1 MTTVTVRV
9 DEITKKKAAEVA
21 ADFGFDLSTITRAF
35 WKQMARERIIPL
47 DVTTPLPNEESLRS
61 IQEAEDFLNSNKPGY
76 TDIEKLFN
84 ELDA

>member
-35 WKQMARERIIPL
+35 WKQMAMIMSFITEKTGEKHL
-47 DVTTPLPNEESLRS
+47 LRQMNL
-61 IQEAEDFLNSNKPGY
+61 IN
-76 TDIEKLFN
+76 TKLLF
-84 ELDA
+84 

>member
-1 MTTVTVRV
+1 MKPLR
-9 DEITKKKAAEVA
+9 KKLLKSLLTLGLI
-21 ADFGFDLSTITRAF
+21 F
-35 WKQMARERIIPL
+35 QL

-76 TDIEKLFN
+76 TDIEKLFK

>member
-35 WKQMARERIIPL
+35 WKQMARERRIPL
-47 DVTTPLPNEESLRS
+47 DVTTPLPNEESL
-61 IQEAEDFLNSNKPGY
+61 EASF
-76 TDIEKLFN
+76 
-84 ELDA
+84 DAETPTH